1 MYVSAWLLSFSGC
14 CSLFYFIFSFFNSSQ
29 QRLHLGF
36 MVPSLICQ
44 MREQTCSLEELDP
57 CHHMR
62 EKRTFV
68 CVLLLLSYITF
79 ACPVGA
85 RTREIFTMFDFIY
98 IFSKRRRRKVSSTYP
113 GNNLSGICPIFQ

>member
-1 MYVSAWLLSFSGC
+1 
-14 CSLFYFIFSFFNSSQ
+14 
-29 QRLHLGF
+29 

-85 RTREIFTMFDFIY
+85 RTRGIFTMFDFVLKVY
-98 IFSKRRRRKVSSTYP
+98 PLFFLGHIFSKRRRRKVSSTYP